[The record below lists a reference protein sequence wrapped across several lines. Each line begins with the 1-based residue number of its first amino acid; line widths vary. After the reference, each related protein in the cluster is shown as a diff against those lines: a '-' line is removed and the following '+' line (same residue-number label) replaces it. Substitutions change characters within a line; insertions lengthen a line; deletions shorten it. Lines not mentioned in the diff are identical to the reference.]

1 MDEIPSKISEQLL
14 EKLKRGDEDA
24 SDELVH
30 SLYPLLQTT
39 IRRHIRRSADHD
51 DIAQEIFMKI
61 FLKIDQYRGPQPF
74 EHWASRLA
82 VNTCYD
88 WLRKSRARP
97 LVTYS
102 DLSEKESEMIAAT
115 LSGDLAGNS
124 DFHRELLVGLLDKLI
139 DGLKPREQIVIRLL
153 DIEEQSIKN
162 AAEITGWGESK
173 VKTTAM
179 RARRKLAD
187 RLRLLERSARST

>member
-1 MDEIPSKISEQLL
+1 MDETPSKISGELL

-24 SDELVH
+24 SDELVRI
-30 SLYPLLQTT
+30 LYPLIQTN
-39 IRRHIRRSADHD
+39 IRCNIRQNADHD

-74 EHWASRLA
+74 EHWVSRLA

-88 WLRKSRARP
+88 WLRKRRARP
-97 LVTYS
+97 LISYS
-102 DLSEKESEMIAAT
+102 DLSTRETEMIAAT
-115 LSGDLAGNS
+115 LNGDVAG
-124 DFHRELLVGLLDKLI
+124 DADLRRELLVGLLDKLI

-153 DIEEQSIKN
+153 DIGERTIMEVS
-162 AAEITGWGESK
+162 EITGWGASK
-173 VKTTAM
+173 IKTTAM

-187 RLRLLERSARST
+187 RLRILERGSKPS